1 MRHRTPPARRA
12 GMTLVEL
19 MVAVSVLAVG
29 TSIAIPR
36 ITAIRDQ
43 LSLEAAAQELVHQL
57 NLTRSEAIKRNREL
71 ALQFSGAGPTTTWC
85 YGLRVDDGVACDC
98 TETDVT
104 AADACQIDG
113 VLRVTRSTDYPSV
126 SLATNLTGAR
136 TEFEPR
142 QGLANVAGTNRLVLK
157 GDELRVIVSTLGRVK
172 ICTQTGMP
180 GYEPCP

>member
-1 MRHRTPPARRA
+1 MRQKNN
-12 GMTLVEL
+12 GFTLIEALVVVAIIGIL
-19 MVAVSVLAVG
+19 AAVAVPAFTRMTERNRVKGAAETLFNDLQLAR
-29 TSIAIPR
+29 T
-36 ITAIRDQ
+36 
-43 LSLEAAAQELVHQL
+43 
-57 NLTRSEAIKRNREL
+57 EAIKRNREL